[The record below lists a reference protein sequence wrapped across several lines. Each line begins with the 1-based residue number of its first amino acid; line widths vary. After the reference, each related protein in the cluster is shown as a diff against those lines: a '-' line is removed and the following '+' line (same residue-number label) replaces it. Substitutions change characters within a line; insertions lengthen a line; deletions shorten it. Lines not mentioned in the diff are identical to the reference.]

1 MPALSSPT
9 QSQAQS
15 QSGKQDDETTQRL
28 QRQVLDLAR
37 TNGELKKLLV
47 ASFGDSTAADLA
59 ELASTKVCF
68 GAFDLFPANRMLGLV
83 VCGVGLATCVYIVGC
98 VQCAE
103 CADTVRKA
111 ATGTGY

>member
-68 GAFDLFPANRMLGLV
+68 FASGDANSW
-83 VCGVGLATCVYIVGC
+83 
-98 VQCAE
+98 
-103 CADTVRKA
+103 
-111 ATGTGY
+111 